1 MIVSFE
7 PPTITSALKRVQTND
22 LSAELRVGVGRLS
35 RRLRAEKA
43 DTDLSD
49 GQISV
54 LSTLFRDG
62 AHTLSQLSELERV
75 TPPSMSRTVNALEQ
89 AGYLQRTE
97 APDDGR
103 KVLLSVTDAGR
114 DVIRET
120 RRRRDAWLFQRLKEL
135 SPEQRRVLSE
145 AAAIMKELAGK

>member
-1 MIVSFE
+1 MSFE

-43 DTDLSD
+43 DSDLSD
-49 GQISV
+49 GQVSV
-54 LSTLFRDG
+54 LAILFRDG
-62 AHTLSQLSELERV
+62 AHTLSQLSDLERV

-97 APDDGR
+97 SPDDGR
-103 KVLLSVTDAGR
+103 KVLLSITDAGR
-114 DVIRET
+114 DVVRET